1 MHFSPTVVYLNYVH
15 TLTAEDSLFINCG
28 GPGLEFEGN
37 HYEEDTQIGG
47 PAAFFSSAEKWGFS
61 STGVFTGDEGASF
74 IAQGE
79 TQNQTKSEIYQTARL
94 SPLSLKYYGLC
105 MRKGSYKVQLHF
117 SEILFSNGPTFRNL
131 GRRVFNV
138 SIQVSKSILD
148 LFIRYSL
155 AFQEVKHVSN
165 FLTGL

>member
-1 MHFSPTVVYLNYVH
+1 MHLSQPSFILIMFIL
-15 TLTAEDSLFINCG
+15 LTAEDSLFINCG

-37 HYEEDTQIGG
+37 HYEGDTQIGG

-61 STGVFTGDEGASF
+61 STGVFTGDDSKGF
-74 IAQGE
+74 IALEE

-94 SPLSLKYYGLC
+94 SPISLKYYGLC

-117 SEILFSNGPTFRNL
+117 SEIMFSNGQTFRSL

-138 SIQVSKSILD
+138 SIQVSKSVFYH
-148 LFIRYSL
+148 FIRYSL
-155 AFQEVKHVSN
+155 AFQKRRRQI
-165 FLTGL
+165 LG